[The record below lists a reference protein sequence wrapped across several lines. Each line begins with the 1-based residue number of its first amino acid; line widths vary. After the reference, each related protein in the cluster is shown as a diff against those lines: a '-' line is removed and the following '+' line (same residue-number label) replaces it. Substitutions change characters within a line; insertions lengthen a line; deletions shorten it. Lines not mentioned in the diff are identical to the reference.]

1 MGKKHRFIEFVITD
15 KKHRSIEFVNMDKTH
30 RFIEFVIMDKK
41 YRFIIEFFFTMVEK
55 HRHCPIYS
63 KKEHGRIKIA

>member
-41 YRFIIEFFFTMVEK
+41 YRFIIEFFLLWLKSTVTALYTPRKNME
-55 HRHCPIYS
+55 
-63 KKEHGRIKIA
+63 E